1 MENDKKVVPICG
13 KCEYKMKVSY
23 YCSHPDS
30 PITDFLTGDKFCG
43 VINKVGQCRLYEG
56 KKQEVP
62 KSPVGSITVD
72 LTLNTEPFKKKM
84 AELLL
89 AGL

>member
-43 VINKVGQCRLYEG
+43 AINKVGQCRLYKE
-56 KKQEVP
+56 KEVP

-84 AELLL
+84 VELL